1 MRENNTSAWPF
12 AEIPD
17 SEGLDIESFFG
28 KQSINA
34 AYNCSAPQNLV
45 KRSKQCK
52 PLKKG
57 ISQAHEHS
65 KRLGSATNKVADP
78 CFYFTIRSSMISAYS
93 SICATDLS

>member
-12 AEIPD
+12 AEITD

-45 KRSKQCK
+45 KPSSQCK
-52 PLKKG
+52 TQERA
-57 ISQAHEHS
+57 IAS
-65 KRLGSATNKVADP
+65 T
-78 CFYFTIRSSMISAYS
+78 
-93 SICATDLS
+93 